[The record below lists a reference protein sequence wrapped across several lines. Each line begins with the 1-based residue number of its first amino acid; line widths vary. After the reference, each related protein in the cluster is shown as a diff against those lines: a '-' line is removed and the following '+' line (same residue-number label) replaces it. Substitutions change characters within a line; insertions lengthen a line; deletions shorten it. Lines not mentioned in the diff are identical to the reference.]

1 MIELNFPYVAFKWIW
16 FMQIQAA
23 MENEPLIDKSIKR
36 ALSGIYRAEDRHYHN
51 LSHIE
56 AMLALAEDYR
66 ASLHDPEAVEAAI
79 WFHDA
84 IYDSKAK
91 DNEAQSAALAEKSL
105 ARRTD
110 PERLGRIMAMI
121 VATATHQLPP
131 FDDATALRDASLFLD
146 MDLSILGA
154 APAAF
159 DAYERAVRLEYAW
172 VEEPMWRAGR
182 GAVLKTFLARDHIF
196 HTDEFRQRFEPQAR
210 QNIARSIQALAV
222 GT

>member
-36 ALSGIYRAEDRHYHN
+36 ELSARYRAEDRHYHN
-51 LSHIE
+51 LRHIE
-56 AMLALAEDYR
+56 AMLALAGEYR
-66 ASLHDPEAVEAAI
+66 GLLGDPEAVEAAI

-84 IYDSKAK
+84 VYDSKAK
-91 DNEAQSAALAEKSL
+91 DNEVQSAALAEKNL
-105 ARRTD
+105 AGRTD
-110 PERLGRIMAMI
+110 AERLSRIGAMI
-121 VATATHQLPP
+121 LATATHQLPP
-131 FDDATALRDASLFLD
+131 FDDAATLRDASLFLD

-154 APAAF
+154 APDAF

-182 GAVLKTFLARDHIF
+182 SAVLKTFLARDHIF
-196 HTDEFRQRFEPQAR
+196 HTDEFRQRFEPQAK
-210 QNIARSIQALAV
+210 QNIARSIEALAQD
-222 GT
+222 